1 MNYTVLEIGS
11 GSFKLQKHNGFN
23 LRFQSSLGK
32 NLVGSKLH
40 ADSVKVALT
49 SLDKE
54 IIPLLEKEKIKTKDV
69 LVFATAAIREA
80 MKDPQGSGLAFLEEL
95 KIRGFVNPLVFNE
108 DDECNYAA
116 WAVCEELS
124 QLDRFLLLDT
134 GGASH
139 QLIEIKKGEISKK
152 ESFPIGSHSNLDQL
166 MLPDFKSLGYS
177 SGLPLVLIGT
187 SAVILNA
194 IENFDIDKLRNL
206 VKQLPILSLD
216 KRRELLVAVTPNTEV
231 HKLYIDFRLEI
242 LPNAFKLV
250 LNCAENLGVTQFIA
264 CKNQAID
271 YIARNGFRHP
281 QP

>member
-1 MNYTVLEIGS
+1 MTYTVLEIGS
-11 GSFKLQKHNGFN
+11 GSFKLQKHNSFN

-32 NLVGSKLH
+32 NLISSKLH
-40 ADSVKVALT
+40 PDSVAIALN
-49 SLDKE
+49 SLDRE
-54 IIPLLEKEKIKTKDV
+54 IIPLLENENIATKDV
-69 LVFATAAIREA
+69 LVFATAAVREA
-80 MKDPQGSGLAFLEEL
+80 MKDPNGSGIAFLEEL
-95 KIRGFVNPLVFNE
+95 KKRGFVNPRVFSE

-124 QLDRFLLLDT
+124 KLDRFLLLDT

-139 QLIEIKKGEISKK
+139 QLIEIANGNIAKK

-166 MLPDFKSLGYS
+166 ELPDFKALGYL

-206 VKQLPILSLD
+206 VEQLPLLSLD
-216 KRRELLVAVTPNTEV
+216 KRRELLVSITPNTEV

-271 YIARNGFRHP
+271 YVSNNGFTEE
-281 QP
+281 

>member
-1 MNYTVLEIGS
+1 MTYTVLEIGS
-11 GSFKLQKHNGFN
+11 GSFKLQKHNSFN

-32 NLVGSKLH
+32 NLLSSKLH
-40 ADSVKVALT
+40 PDSVRVALN
-49 SLDKE
+49 SLDE
-54 IIPLLEKEKIKTKDV
+54 QIIPLLKKEKIEIKDV
-69 LVFATAAIREA
+69 LVFATAAVREA
-80 MKDPQGSGLAFLEEL
+80 MKDPQGSGKAFLEEL
-95 KIRGFVNPLVFNE
+95 KKRGFVNSRVFSE

-116 WAVCEELS
+116 WAVCEELAE
-124 QLDRFLLLDT
+124 LDRFLLLDT

-139 QLIEIKKGEISKK
+139 QLIEIAHGEITKK
-152 ESFPIGSHSNLDQL
+152 QSFPIGSHSNLDQL
-166 MLPDFKSLGYS
+166 KLPDFKTLGYS
-177 SGLPLVLIGT
+177 SRLPLVLIGT

-206 VKQLPILSLD
+206 VKQLPLLSLD
-216 KRRELLVAVTPNTEV
+216 KRRELLVSITPNTEV

-271 YIARNGFRHP
+271 YISSKGF
-281 QP
+281 